1 MFAPV
6 KSPAGSAYSDAV
18 SALLAVAVAAAVQ
31 AAEHGEVKPL
41 STRSILV
48 TLAVIVVVGG
58 AIVLAGLGYFTDDS
72 DG

>member
-1 MFAPV
+1 MF
-6 KSPAGSAYSDAV
+6 
-18 SALLAVAVAAAVQ
+18 ALLAVAAAAAAQ

-41 STRSILV
+41 ATRSILV

-58 AIVLAGLGYFTDDS
+58 AIVLAGLGYFTDDP

>member
-1 MFAPV
+1 MFVP
-6 KSPAGSAYSDAV
+6 
-18 SALLAVAVAAAVQ
+18 LAFVAAAAAQ

-41 STRSILV
+41 ATRSILV